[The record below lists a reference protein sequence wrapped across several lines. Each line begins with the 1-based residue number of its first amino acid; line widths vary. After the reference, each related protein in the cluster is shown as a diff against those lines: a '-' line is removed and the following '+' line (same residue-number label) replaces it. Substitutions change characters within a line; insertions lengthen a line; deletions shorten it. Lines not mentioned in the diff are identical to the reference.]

1 MESIALNDEILPQE
15 AEEGVKMEPSKFV
28 PTVGEGAQSYASMI
42 TYIEQFSI
50 VTMHTLTW
58 SVHDTYNYLSEN
70 TYM

>member
-15 AEEGVKMEPSKFV
+15 EEEGVKMEPSKFV
-28 PTVGEGAQSYASMI
+28 PTVGEGAQSYASMS

-58 SVHDTYNYLSEN
+58 SVHDTYN
-70 TYM
+70 